1 MASSSLTRD
10 RTWAPCIER
19 AVLATGPPG
28 NSNNENFLETFG
40 PTPKICFFKQN
51 RLCTFLDFLFV
62 FSSRKQKCRG
72 EGHAFYSYTHSSI
85 CPFIHSSMFV
95 KNLFYICCCSVAQ
108 PCPTLY
114 DPVDWV
120 IPDFRVLHHIL
131 EFAQTHFHW
140 VKKAIKTILSSAIL
154 FSSFLQSYPV
164 SGSFPM
170 SWRFALGGPRIGVS
184 ASASV
189 LPMNI

>member
-1 MASSSLTRD
+1 VASSSLTRD

-72 EGHAFYSYTHSSI
+72 GRAMPFIHTPIHPSVHSSI
-85 CPFIHSSMFV
+85 PPCSLRTYSIFV
-95 KNLFYICCCSVAQ
+95 VVQWLSHVRLFMTPWTESY
-108 PCPTLY
+108 
-114 DPVDWV
+114 
-120 IPDFRVLHHIL
+120 
-131 EFAQTHFHW
+131 QTSESFTISW
-140 VKKAIKTILSSAIL
+140 SLLKLTSTESKKPSKP
-154 FSSFLQSYPV
+154 SYP
-164 SGSFPM
+164 
-170 SWRFALGGPRIGVS
+170 
-184 ASASV
+184 
-189 LPMNI
+189 